1 MKRMMLV
8 ALFGLLIGCEYI
20 VSLVTTP
27 EIDIDRSII
36 GLWQRLKEEGQIEKI
51 FVLPLGKK
59 EYLVSFPAGSEDA
72 MFGRACLCRVS
83 GKMLFQIEWFG
94 TAKAELPKDNRV
106 FQFGDYSLAGD
117 MLTVRMLNSI
127 LISKDIS
134 SSADLAKAIAGN
146 AENPKLFKDKMVF
159 RKVKK

>member
-1 MKRMMLV
+1 MKKMMLLGIFV
-8 ALFGLLIGCEYI
+8 LLVGCEYI

-27 EIDIDRSII
+27 KINIDRTII
-36 GLWQRLKEEGQIEKI
+36 GLWQRSIEDGQTESLL
-51 FVLPLGKK
+51 VLPLGKK
-59 EYLVSFPAGSEDA
+59 EYLVSYPAGSGDA

-94 TAKAELPKDNRV
+94 DAKAEPPKDNRV

-117 MLTVRMLNSI
+117 RLTVRMLNSDVV
-127 LISKDIS
+127 SKDIS
-134 SSADLAKAIAGN
+134 SSAKLAKAIAGN
-146 AENPKLFKDKMVF
+146 LENPKLFKDGMIF

>member
-1 MKRMMLV
+1 MKRMMLLG
-8 ALFGLLIGCEYI
+8 LFVLLVGCEYI

-27 EIDIDRSII
+27 EIDIDKSII
-36 GLWQRLKEEGQIEKI
+36 GLWQRSQEDGQTERLL
-51 FVLPLGKK
+51 VLPLGKK
-59 EYLVSFPAGSEDA
+59 EYLVSFTAGSDDA

-83 GKMLFQIEWFG
+83 GKMLFQIEWLG

-106 FQFGDYSLAGD
+106 FQFGNYSLAGD
-117 MLTVRMLNSI
+117 TLTLHLLNSD

-146 AENPKLFKDKMVF
+146 IKNPKLLREGMVF
-159 RKVKK
+159 RKVKN